1 MESNVDMLILSWLR
15 SRSEMEQGY
24 SRLEIHGEQ
33 SGTPQGGP
41 INLLSGLRVESKR
54 LTIWDMVQCK
64 LTMKACS
71 LLILTRL

>member
-1 MESNVDMLILSWLR
+1 MDMLILSWLR

-41 INLLSGLRVESKR
+41 INLLNGLRVESKR